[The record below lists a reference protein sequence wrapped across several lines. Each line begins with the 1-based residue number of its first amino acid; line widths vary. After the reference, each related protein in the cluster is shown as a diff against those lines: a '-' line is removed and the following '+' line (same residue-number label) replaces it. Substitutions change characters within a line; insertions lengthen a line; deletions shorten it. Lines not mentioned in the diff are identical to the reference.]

1 MSQPVDEK
9 SAGQPNIDN
18 AQTTDTGNASM
29 PNTNGHDHDSSPTG
43 VSSSPAG
50 TLMDKEKQAA
60 PTPDPSTEK
69 APVAEP
75 AASVDSDTAEDEEF
89 FDDNESEQRRRNEMV
104 QQLARTYTSR
114 SNASAAAGE
123 EDGNANPFLIAS
135 EDPDSPLNPSGN
147 NFKAYAWA
155 KAIAGM
161 VTAEGGSFRTSGICF
176 QNMNVFGFGAAT
188 DYQKTVSNVWFEAA
202 NMLRTL
208 VGMGKTTRIDI
219 LRGFNGVVR
228 KGEMLVVLGPPGSG
242 CSTFLKT
249 IAGETN
255 GLNIDQNAYFNYQGL
270 SAEEMH
276 KRHRGEAIYT
286 AEVDVHFP
294 QLSVGDTLTF
304 AAHAR
309 SPRRGPPGVSKNL
322 FANHL
327 RDVVMA
333 IFGISHTINTRVGNE
348 YIRGVS
354 GGERKR
360 VTIAEA
366 ALSGAP
372 LQCWDNSTRGLDS
385 ANAIEFCKT
394 LRLQT
399 RLFQTTA
406 CVSIYQAPQS
416 AYDLFDKAVVLYE
429 GYQIYFGPADEAK
442 QYFVNLGF
450 ECPARATTPD
460 FLTSMTSP
468 QERIVRPGFE
478 GKAPRTPE
486 EFALAW
492 TNSAEYTSLQADI
505 EDYKSRHPINGPD
518 AEAFRKSR
526 AAQQG
531 RGQRPNSPYTLSF
544 YEQTK
549 LCLWRGWK
557 RLLGDPTLTVGALF
571 ANTLMALVISSIFF
585 NLQMTTASFFQRGAL
600 LFFACLLNGFA
611 AALEILILFAQRP
624 IVEKHDRYALY
635 HPSAEAVAS
644 MLCDMPY
651 KVCNAIVFNLV
662 LYFMANLRREA
673 GAFFFYLL
681 ISFATVLAMSM
692 MFRTI
697 ASMSRSLSQAM
708 VPAATIILV
717 LIIFTGFVIPLDYML
732 GWCRWL
738 NYIDVLAYSFESLLI
753 NEFAGQNYTCTEY
766 VPSPQFPGYAN
777 LTGTNRVCS
786 AVGSVPGQPF
796 VRGEDYLYSSFR
808 YQSSN
813 KWRNFGIVIAFM
825 IFFLFTY
832 MVAAENVREKKSK
845 GEVLVFR
852 RGQKPAALKDAKTDP
867 EAGPPKVGGAVVAA
881 NMTDEGGGF
890 IQRQTSTFG
899 WRDVCYEVQIKK
911 ETKQILDHVDGWV
924 KPGTLTALM
933 GVSGAG
939 KTTLL
944 DCLADRTSMGVITGE
959 MLVDGH
965 QRDASFQRKT
975 GYVQQQDLHLQ
986 TTTVREALSF
996 SALLRQP
1003 AHVPRAEKLAYVDE
1017 VIRLLDMQE
1026 YADAVVGVPGEGLN
1040 VEQRK
1045 RLTIGVELAAK
1056 PPLLLFVDEPTSGLD
1071 SQTSWA
1077 ILDLLEKLT
1086 KSGQAILCT
1095 IHQPSAMLFQ
1105 RFDRLLFLAKGGKT
1119 VYFGDIG
1126 ENSKIMTAY
1135 FERNGGF
1142 PCPHDANPAEWMLE
1156 VIGAAPGTTSDIDW
1170 HQTWRESPEC
1180 ADVHAELDRLK
1191 EQTPNTPPPTEDK
1204 ASYREFA
1211 APFHQQIFAVTHRVF
1226 QQYWRTPSYIY
1237 AKTALCAVTAL
1248 FIGFVFYDAP
1258 NTQQGLQNQMFAI
1271 FNILTVFGQLVQQ
1284 TMPHFVIQRD
1294 LYEVRER
1301 PSKVYS
1307 WKVFM
1312 LSQIIVE
1319 IPWNSLMAVV
1329 MFFCWYY
1336 PVGLYKNAILADQ
1349 VTERGA
1355 LAFLY
1360 LWGFLIFTST
1370 FTDLMIAGFE
1380 TAEAGG
1386 NIANLFF
1393 SLCLIFCGVLANPD
1407 TMPKFWIFMYRVS
1420 PFTYIV
1426 SGLLSV
1432 AVANSEVRCAN
1443 NEYLHFDPLNGT
1455 CGEFMK
1461 NYINGVDIPGV
1472 GKVPGAGGYLRP
1484 GSESSR
1490 SDCSYCTIKDTNVFL
1505 VGSHASYN
1513 DRWRNF
1519 ALIFAYIAFNIIG
1532 ALFVYWAVRVPKKK
1546 LGGKN
1551 GADAAAAGAGA
1562 GATRASTSNEKA
1574 KMQREKGEVEGLTS
1588 AVLGTSVAGSD
1599 APMTTTTEGDGEK
1612 AKRKTS
1618 GEEVVR

>member
-1 MSQPVDEK
+1 MAHS
-9 SAGQPNIDN
+9 
-18 AQTTDTGNASM
+18 
-29 PNTNGHDHDSSPTG
+29 NTNGRKEAPSGFT
-43 VSSSPAG
+43 SSPADTLVDRQAG
-50 TLMDKEKQAA
+50 TTTTSLNEKPAMA
-60 PTPDPSTEK
+60 DPATTTE
-69 APVAEP
+69 
-75 AASVDSDTAEDEEF
+75 SDTAEEE
-89 FDDNESEQRRRNEMV
+89 DDFNDNDSEQRRRSGMV
-104 QQLARTYTSR
+104 QELARTYTSR
-114 SNASAAAGE
+114 SNASAAAGDTE
-123 EDGNANPFLIAS
+123 EGGKNPFLIAS
-135 EDPDSPLNPSGN
+135 EDPGSPLNPNGS

-155 KAIAGM
+155 KAIADM
-161 VTAEGGSFRTSGICF
+161 VAAEGGSFRTSGVCF
-176 QNMNVFGFGAAT
+176 QNLNVYGFGAAT
-188 DYQKTVSNVWFEAA
+188 DYQKTVSNIWVDAA
-202 NMLRTL
+202 NMLRNV

-249 IAGETN
+249 IAGETG
-255 GLNIDQNAYFNYQGL
+255 GLNVDQNSYFNYQGL
-270 SAEEMH
+270 AAEEMH

-294 QLSVGDTLTF
+294 QLTVGDTLTF

-309 SPRRGPPGVSKNL
+309 APRHAPPGVSKSL
-322 FANHL
+322 FANHI

-333 IFGISHTINTRVGNE
+333 IFGIAHTVNTRVGNE
-348 YIRGVS
+348 YVRGVS

-399 RLFQTTA
+399 KLFQTTA
-406 CVSIYQAPQS
+406 CVSIYQSPQS
-416 AYDLFDKAVVLYE
+416 AYDMFDKAAVLYE
-429 GYQIYFGPADEAK
+429 GYQIYFGRADEAK

-450 ECPARATTPD
+450 ECPPRATAPD

-492 TNSAEYTSLQADI
+492 SKSAEFTALQADI
-505 EDYKSRHPINGPD
+505 EDYKSTHPINGPD
-518 AEAFRKSR
+518 AEAFRQSR

-531 RGQRPNSPYTLSF
+531 KGQRPNSPYTLSF
-544 YEQTK
+544 FQQIN
-549 LCLWRGWK
+549 LCLWRGWR
-557 RLLGDPTLTVGALF
+557 RLAGDPTLTVGALI
-571 ANTLMALVISSIFF
+571 ANTIMALVISSIFF
-585 NLQMTTASFFQRGAL
+585 NLQMTTGSFFQRGSL
-600 LFFACLLNGFA
+600 LFFACLMNGFA

-651 KVCNAIVFNLV
+651 KIGNALVFNTT
-662 LYFMANLRREA
+662 LYFMANLRREP

-697 ASMSRSLSQAM
+697 ASLSRTLSQAM
-708 VPAATIILV
+708 VPAATIILILV
-717 LIIFTGFVIPLDYML
+717 IFTGFVIPIDYML
-732 GWCRWL
+732 PWCRWL

-753 NEFAGQNYTCTEY
+753 NEFSGRNYRCTEF
-766 VPSPQFPGYAN
+766 VPRPDYPGYGIGPGIGSA
-777 LTGTNRVCS
+777 NRVCQ
-786 AVGSVPGQPF
+786 AVGSVTGETF
-796 VRGEDYLYSSFR
+796 VKGEDYLASSFG
-808 YQSSN
+808 YYTVN
-813 KWRNFGIVIAFM
+813 KWRNFGILICFI

-832 MVAAENVREKKSK
+832 LIAAENVREKKSK
-845 GEVLVFR
+845 GEVLLFR
-852 RGQKPAALKDAKTDP
+852 RGQKPMALQDSKSDA
-867 EAGPPKVGGAVVAA
+867 EAGSPKVAGAVVAA
-881 NMTDEGGGF
+881 NISDDGGAGF

-899 WRDVCYEVQIKK
+899 WKDVCYEVQIKK
-911 ETKQILDHVDGWV
+911 ETRQILDHVDGWV

-965 QRDASFQRKT
+965 LRDASFQRKT

-986 TTTVREALSF
+986 TTTVREALNF

-1003 AHVPRAEKLAYVDE
+1003 DHIPREEKLAYVDE

-1126 ENSKIMTAY
+1126 ENSKVMTSY

-1156 VIGAAPGTTSDIDW
+1156 VIGAAPGTSSHVDW
-1170 HQTWRESPEC
+1170 HQTWRNSPEFT
-1180 ADVHAELDRLK
+1180 DVHNELQALK
-1191 EQTPNTPPPTEDK
+1191 QGPKDVTPPTADE

-1211 APFHQQIFAVTHRVF
+1211 APFHKQMSAVTHRVF

-1271 FNILTVFGQLVQQ
+1271 FNILTVFGQLIQQ

-1319 IPWNSLMAVV
+1319 IPWNSLMAVI

-1336 PVGLYKNAILADQ
+1336 PVGLYRNALLADQ

-1355 LAFLY
+1355 LAFLF
-1360 LWGFLIFTST
+1360 LWGFLIFGST

-1386 NIANLFF
+1386 NIANLIFT
-1393 SLCLIFCGVLANPD
+1393 LCLLFCGVLANPD
-1407 TMPKFWIFMYRVS
+1407 TFPRFWIFMWRVS

-1426 SGLLSV
+1426 SGMLSV
-1432 AVANSEVRCAN
+1432 AVANTEVVCAA
-1443 NEYLHFDPLNGT
+1443 NEYLHFDPPQNTT
-1455 CGEFMK
+1455 CAQYMDH
-1461 NYINGVDIPGV
+1461 YINGLKDVPDIGS
-1472 GKVPGAGGYLRP
+1472 VPGLGGYLR
-1484 GSESSR
+1484 SDTVSSM
-1490 SDCSYCTIKDTNVFL
+1490 SNCAYCPIKDTNLFL
-1505 VGSHASYN
+1505 EAVHANYS

-1519 ALIFAYIAFNIIG
+1519 GIIFAFIAFNIV
-1532 ALFVYWAVRVPKKK
+1532 AAMFVYWAVRVPKNK
-1546 LGGKN
+1546 LGGKKE
-1551 GADAAAAGAGA
+1551 AAAAAAANNKASAAGT
-1562 GATRASTSNEKA
+1562 G
-1574 KMQREKGEVEGLTS
+1574 KMQGGVAGTAITTDVEGET
-1588 AVLGTSVAGSD
+1588 GR
-1599 APMTTTTEGDGEK
+1599 GEK
-1612 AKRKTS
+1612 RTS
-1618 GEEVVR
+1618 GDQVVR